1 MLILL
6 TNDDGIMAPGIV
18 AMHRELAKLGD
29 VNVIAPE
36 TVQSATGHGIT
47 ISAPLL
53 TSKVTIDGAFTG
65 TAVDG
70 RPADCVKLAV
80 TQILQRQPDLVVSGM
95 NAGANV
101 GVNHIYSGTV
111 AAAIEAGFLGLPS
124 IAVSLHLH
132 KDVPVDYARA
142 AAWALEAI
150 KLVLSA
156 GLDGGEVVSI
166 NIPALPP
173 GESPRGVK
181 VVRQCTRAF
190 MDQYE
195 RRLDPRGREYF
206 WNSSVFVLGE
216 TDADTDVAAIR
227 DKYIAIT
234 PLQFDLTNHA
244 MTQRWR
250 QRKWSLSPSPFEER
264 GSA

>member
-6 TNDDGIMAPGIV
+6 TNDDGIMAPGII
-18 AMHRELAKLGD
+18 ALHRELAKLGE
-29 VNVIAPE
+29 VEVVAPE

-53 TSKVTIDGAFTG
+53 TSKVTIEGAFTG

-70 RPADCVKLAV
+70 RPADCVKLAIK
-80 TQILQRQPDLVVSGM
+80 QILDRKPDLVVSGM
-95 NAGANV
+95 NSGANV

-111 AAAIEAGFLGLPS
+111 AAAIEAGFLGLPA

-132 KDVPVDYARA
+132 KDVPTDYTRTS
-142 AAWALEAI
+142 AWALEAI
-150 KLVLSA
+150 KLVLEQ

-166 NIPALPP
+166 NIPALPA
-173 GESPRGVK
+173 GESPKGVK
-181 VVRQCTRAF
+181 IVRQCTRAF

-206 WNSSVFVLGE
+206 WNSSVFTLGH

-244 MTQRWR
+244 MTHRWQQRSWEL
-250 QRKWSLSPSPFEER
+250 K
-264 GSA
+264 